1 MLCYLSLCAIVS
13 GCSTTEEQ
21 VAEQIEILAANDV
34 GSENWKAGVANL
46 TAIGRPGAR
55 QLVALL
61 NPALYR
67 GVQYREFRD
76 EIENTITGAAT
87 ILGNIR
93 HKAASASMKD
103 RLTVGYRDTERRAAL
118 RAVGELGFNEAAVTA
133 LKVQLKDK
141 DPKVRLLAA
150 VALVKLG
157 EDTLRDTIVNA
168 VVHGEQELAMMA
180 VSELER
186 ANYHG
191 VPTLVALKA
200 EGQQLDQALSR
211 VRDQL
216 IEQLGEDDPEIRR
229 DSAAALGSIG
239 DAQAIEPLLKLL
251 PDASN
256 LVRFHAASSLARL
269 GHEQGIE
276 FLFNALADVDPI
288 LRLNAIKSLVRVQR
302 LAGGVEARL
311 LACLTEERPAL
322 RSGAAQVLGQAGVHD
337 ALNPLLGLTD
347 DEQAE
352 VRWNAAIAL
361 GHLRADT
368 SREALQKLTDDSNE
382 TVVYYAQWALQQLG
396 AG

>member
-1 MLCYLSLCAIVS
+1 
-13 GCSTTEEQ
+13 
-21 VAEQIEILAANDV
+21 
-34 GSENWKAGVANL
+34 
-46 TAIGRPGAR
+46 
-55 QLVALL
+55 
-61 NPALYR
+61 
-67 GVQYREFRD
+67 
-76 EIENTITGAAT
+76 
-87 ILGNIR
+87 
-93 HKAASASMKD
+93 
-103 RLTVGYRDTERRAAL
+103 
-118 RAVGELGFNEAAVTA
+118 
-133 LKVQLKDK
+133 
-141 DPKVRLLAA
+141 

-191 VPTLVALKA
+191 VATLVALKA

-229 DSAAALGSIG
+229 ASAAALGSIG

>member
-1 MLCYLSLCAIVS
+1 MLCCLSLCAIVS

-34 GSENWKAGVANL
+34 GSENWEAGVANL

-61 NPALYR
+61 NPAGYR

-103 RLTVGYRDTERRAAL
+103 RLTVAYRDTERRAAL

-216 IEQLGEDDPEIRR
+216 IEQLSEDDPEIRR
-229 DSAAALGSIG
+229 ASAAALGSIG

-382 TVVYYAQWALQQLG
+382 TVVYYAQWALQQLD